1 MEDIAMVSLIKS
13 EGLSKDYGT
22 KRVLDQL
29 DIDIQKGS
37 LVAYLGTNG
46 AGKTTTIKILT
57 GLLKPSSGSVMRG
70 SNLKI
75 GMVFQQSILDA
86 DLTVGENLN
95 NRLKM
100 YRHSDREWLQKIMR
114 LTGIESILKERYKSL
129 SGGQKRRVDIARAL
143 IYKPQLLFL
152 DEPTTGLDIQS
163 RQSIWNLFRQLQEQ
177 EGLTIFLTTHYLEE
191 AENADMV
198 YIIDQGK
205 LLAKGS
211 SQDLIHHYAKNRLEV
226 TVMKS
231 EESSPGSQ
239 PIEESLEFEN
249 VSSQQVIAILK
260 QYELQ
265 LKDFDYQKG
274 SLNDAFLAIT
284 GKEMES

>member
-1 MEDIAMVSLIKS
+1 MVSLIKS

-57 GLLKPSSGSVMRG
+57 GLLKPSSGSVVRA
-70 SNLKI
+70 SDLKI

-114 LTGIESILKERYKSL
+114 LTGIESLLKERYKSL

-143 IYKPQLLFL
+143 IHKPQLLFL

-163 RQSIWNLFRQLQEQ
+163 RQSIWKLFRQLQEQ

-249 VSSQQVIAILK
+249 VSPQQVIAILK

>member
-1 MEDIAMVSLIKS
+1 MVSLIKS

-70 SNLKI
+70 SDLKI
-75 GMVFQQSILDA
+75 GMVFQESILDA

-143 IYKPQLLFL
+143 IHKPQLLFL

-249 VSSQQVIAILK
+249 VSPQQVIAILK

-265 LKDFDYQKG
+265 LKGFDYQKG

>member
-1 MEDIAMVSLIKS
+1 MVSLIKS

-57 GLLKPSSGSVMRG
+57 GLLKPSSGSVVRA
-70 SNLKI
+70 SDLKI

-143 IYKPQLLFL
+143 IHKPQLLFL

-191 AENADMV
+191 AEHADMV

-249 VSSQQVIAILK
+249 VSPQQVIAILK

>member
-1 MEDIAMVSLIKS
+1 MVSLIKS

-29 DIDIQKGS
+29 DIDIQKSS

-57 GLLKPSSGSVMRG
+57 GLLKPSSGSVVRA
-70 SNLKI
+70 SDLKI

-143 IYKPQLLFL
+143 IHKPQLLFL

-239 PIEESLEFEN
+239 PIEEILEFEN
-249 VSSQQVIAILK
+249 VSPQEVIAILK

>member
-1 MEDIAMVSLIKS
+1 MVSLIKS

-57 GLLKPSSGSVMRG
+57 GLLKPSSGSVVRA
-70 SNLKI
+70 SDLKI
-75 GMVFQQSILDA
+75 GMVFQESILDA

-100 YRHSDREWLQKIMR
+100 YRHSDCEWLQKIMR

-143 IYKPQLLFL
+143 IHKPQLLFL

-239 PIEESLEFEN
+239 SIEESLEFEN
-249 VSSQQVIAILK
+249 VSPQEVIAILK

>member
-1 MEDIAMVSLIKS
+1 MEDTAMVSLIKS

-57 GLLKPSSGSVMRG
+57 GLLKPSSGSFVRA
-70 SNLKI
+70 SDLKI

-114 LTGIESILKERYKSL
+114 LTGIESLLKERYKSL

-143 IYKPQLLFL
+143 IHKPQLLFL

-163 RQSIWNLFRQLQEQ
+163 RQSIWKLFRQLQEQ

-249 VSSQQVIAILK
+249 VSPQQVIAILK

>member
-1 MEDIAMVSLIKS
+1 MVSLIKS

-143 IYKPQLLFL
+143 IHKPQLLFL

-265 LKDFDYQKG
+265 LKDFVYQKG

>member
-1 MEDIAMVSLIKS
+1 MVSLIKS

-57 GLLKPSSGSVMRG
+57 GLLKPSSGSVVRA
-70 SNLKI
+70 SDLKI

-143 IYKPQLLFL
+143 IHKPQLLFL

>member
-1 MEDIAMVSLIKS
+1 MVSLIKS

-57 GLLKPSSGSVMRG
+57 GLLKPSSGSVVRA
-70 SNLKI
+70 SDLKI

-129 SGGQKRRVDIARAL
+129 LADVMSKIWK
-143 IYKPQLLFL
+143 KP
-152 DEPTTGLDIQS
+152 
-163 RQSIWNLFRQLQEQ
+163 
-177 EGLTIFLTTHYLEE
+177 
-191 AENADMV
+191 
-198 YIIDQGK
+198 
-205 LLAKGS
+205 
-211 SQDLIHHYAKNRLEV
+211 
-226 TVMKS
+226 
-231 EESSPGSQ
+231 
-239 PIEESLEFEN
+239 
-249 VSSQQVIAILK
+249 
-260 QYELQ
+260 
-265 LKDFDYQKG
+265 
-274 SLNDAFLAIT
+274 
-284 GKEMES
+284 

>member
-1 MEDIAMVSLIKS
+1 MVSLIKS
-13 EGLSKDYGT
+13 DGLCKDYGP

-57 GLLKPSSGSVMRG
+57 GLLKPSSGSVVRA
-70 SNLKI
+70 SDLKI

-143 IYKPQLLFL
+143 IHKPQLLFL

-231 EESSPGSQ
+231 EESSPGSV

-249 VSSQQVIAILK
+249 VSPQQVIDVLK

-265 LKDFDYQKG
+265 VKDFDYQKG

>member
-1 MEDIAMVSLIKS
+1 MVSLIKS

-57 GLLKPSSGSVMRG
+57 GLLKPSSGSVVRA
-70 SNLKI
+70 SDLKI

-114 LTGIESILKERYKSL
+114 LTGIESLLKERYKSL

-143 IYKPQLLFL
+143 IHKPQLLFL

-191 AENADMV
+191 TENADMV

-249 VSSQQVIAILK
+249 VSPQQVIAILK

-265 LKDFDYQKG
+265 LKGFDYQKG

>member
-1 MEDIAMVSLIKS
+1 MVSLIKS

-57 GLLKPSSGSVMRG
+57 GLLKPSSGSVVRA
-70 SNLKI
+70 SDLRI
-75 GMVFQQSILDA
+75 GMVFQESILDA

-114 LTGIESILKERYKSL
+114 LTGIEAILKERYKSL

-143 IYKPQLLFL
+143 IHKPQLLFL

-249 VSSQQVIAILK
+249 VSPQQVIAILK
-260 QYELQ
+260 RYELQ
-265 LKDFDYQKG
+265 VKDFDYQKG

>member
-1 MEDIAMVSLIKS
+1 MVSLIKS

-57 GLLKPSSGSVMRG
+57 GLLKPSSGSVVRA
-70 SNLKI
+70 SDLKI
-75 GMVFQQSILDA
+75 GMVFQESILDA

-100 YRHSDREWLQKIMR
+100 YRHSDCEWLQKIMR
-114 LTGIESILKERYKSL
+114 LTGIESLLKERYKSL

-143 IYKPQLLFL
+143 IHKPQLLFL

-211 SQDLIHHYAKNRLEV
+211 SQDLIHHYAKNRFEV

-249 VSSQQVIAILK
+249 VSPQQVIAILK

-265 LKDFDYQKG
+265 VKDFDYQKG

>member
-1 MEDIAMVSLIKS
+1 MVSLIKS

-57 GLLKPSSGSVMRG
+57 GLLKPSSGSFVRA
-70 SNLKI
+70 SDLKI

-114 LTGIESILKERYKSL
+114 LTGIESLLKERYKSL

-143 IYKPQLLFL
+143 IHKPQLLFL

-163 RQSIWNLFRQLQEQ
+163 RQSIWKLFRQLQEQ

-249 VSSQQVIAILK
+249 VSPQQVIAILK

>member
-1 MEDIAMVSLIKS
+1 MVSLIKS

-57 GLLKPSSGSVMRG
+57 GLLKPSSGSVVRA
-70 SNLKI
+70 SDLKI
-75 GMVFQQSILDA
+75 GMVFQESILDA

-143 IYKPQLLFL
+143 IHKPQLLFL

-284 GKEMES
+284 GKEVES

>member
-1 MEDIAMVSLIKS
+1 
-13 EGLSKDYGT
+13 
-22 KRVLDQL
+22 
-29 DIDIQKGS
+29 
-37 LVAYLGTNG
+37 
-46 AGKTTTIKILT
+46 
-57 GLLKPSSGSVMRG
+57 MRG

-143 IYKPQLLFL
+143 IHKPQLLFL

-211 SQDLIHHYAKNRLEV
+211 SQDLIHHYGKNRLEV